1 MKFRHVPV
9 VAALF
14 TLVGCGGDSPTGIN
28 NGTVSGTTSFTYT
41 GAGGGTFSAT
51 GAISSAALMTSPYS
65 TLWSTGWK
73 DNADNSTNVLA
84 NIPRAGGRADFVV
97 VTINRQSV
105 GSGSI
110 DFSCTANASTTCNA
124 LDFVIGVTA
133 NGEDFTNICSLE
145 SGTITISSTS
155 STSAAGSFS
164 GSGSCISS
172 TNVMTGFTVTN
183 GSFSVPL
190 FPSVPGSP

>member
-1 MKFRHVPV
+1 MRFRHLPV
-9 VAALF
+9 VAALSLF
-14 TLVGCGGDSPTGIN
+14 AGCGGDSPTGIT

-41 GAGGGTFSAT
+41 GGGGGSFSAT
-51 GAISSAALMTSPYS
+51 GAISSAALLVTPHS
-65 TLWSTGWK
+65 TVWSTGWK

-84 NIPRAGGRADFVV
+84 NSPRAGGLADFVV

-105 GSGSI
+105 GSGAI
-110 DFSCTANASTTCNA
+110 DVNCTEGASTTCNA
-124 LDFVIGVTA
+124 VDFVIGVTA
-133 NGEDFTNICSLE
+133 NGENFTNLCSLE
-145 SGTITISSTS
+145 SGTIAILSTS
-155 STSAAGSFS
+155 STRATGSFS

-190 FPSVPGSP
+190 LPSVPGSP